1 MNPVLFWILATTM
14 VVSALF
20 VVAKRSPLASA
31 LALSVNLLAL
41 AGIFGGLSAP
51 FLFIVQILVYA
62 GAVIV
67 LIVFVIMLLN
77 LKHEDLKAQSIQR
90 GKFAVAAV
98 LCGIV
103 ALVMLRLSARG
114 VHPAAAS
121 IAPDFGSVE
130 HLAME
135 LFGRYALSLEIV
147 AVILLVGILGAVVL
161 AKRGE

>member
-1 MNPVLFWILATTM
+1 MNPVVFWILAAMM

-20 VVAKRSPLASA
+20 VVGKRSPLASA
-31 LALSVNLLAL
+31 LALSVNLVAL
-41 AGIFGGLSAP
+41 AGIFAGLSAP

-77 LKHEDLKAQSIQR
+77 LRHEELKAQSIQR
-90 GKFAVAAV
+90 AKFAISAVVCGVAA
-98 LCGIV
+98 
-103 ALVMLRLSARG
+103 LVVLRLSVGNVVRQE
-114 VHPAAAS
+114 AS
-121 IAPDFGSVE
+121 VAPDFGSIEQV
-130 HLAME
+130 AMA
-135 LFGRYALSLEIV
+135 LFGRYALPLEIV

>member
-1 MNPVLFWILATTM
+1 MNPVLFWFLAAVM
-14 VVSALF
+14 VVSGLF

-31 LALSVNLLAL
+31 LALAVNLVAL
-41 AGIFGGLSAP
+41 AGIFAGLAAP

-77 LKHEDLKAQSIQR
+77 LRHEELKAQSLQR
-90 GKFAVAAV
+90 GKFTASAV
-98 LCGIV
+98 LCLLAAG
-103 ALVMLRLSARG
+103 LVLRFTATGSG
-114 VHPAAAS
+114 TAAAS
-121 IAPDFGSVE
+121 VPDDFGTIE
-130 HLAME
+130 HFAYE
-135 LFGRYALSLEIV
+135 LFGRYVLPLEIV

>member
-1 MNPVLFWILATTM
+1 LNPVVFWILAVTM

-31 LALSVNLLAL
+31 LALSVNLVAL
-41 AGIFGGLSAP
+41 AGIFAGLAAP

-77 LKHEDLKAQSIQR
+77 LKHEELKAQSIQR
-90 GKFAVAAV
+90 GKFAVSAV
-98 LCGIV
+98 LCGV
-103 ALVMLRLSARG
+103 AALVMLRLSARG
-114 VHPAAAS
+114 VEGAEAS
-121 IAPDFGSVE
+121 VAPDFGTIE
-130 HLAME
+130 HVAME
-135 LFGRYALSLEIV
+135 LFGRYALSLEVV

>member
-1 MNPVLFWILATTM
+1 MNPILFWILAATT

-20 VVAKRSPLASA
+20 VVGKRSPLAGA
-31 LALSVNLLAL
+31 LALAVNLAAL
-41 AGIFGGLSAP
+41 AGIFAGLAAP

-77 LKHEDLKAQSIQR
+77 LRDEELKAQSIQR
-90 GKFAVAAV
+90 GKFGVSAV
-98 LCGIV
+98 LCALALAIILRFTGRGADSNV
-103 ALVMLRLSARG
+103 ASV
-114 VHPAAAS
+114 
-121 IAPDFGSVE
+121 APDFGSIE
-130 HLAME
+130 QFGGE
-135 LFGRYALSLEIV
+135 LLTRYVLPLEIV